1 MKRSMR
7 RKDKRK
13 LIRIIVSAATLAA
26 VALIKRFSLL
36 PSLVTIGEFDL
47 QTLILYLI
55 PYAVI
60 GYDILW
66 RALRNI
72 VNGQVFDENFLMSIA
87 TAGAFVTGEYAEAV
101 FVMLFYQVGEL
112 FQSIAVGK
120 SRSSIKSLLSI
131 RADTAFVEGGD
142 GELYEVD
149 CEKVGVGDIV
159 CVKAGGKIPLDG
171 EIIEGSTTLNT
182 VALTGESFPRDAEVG
197 DLVLSGCIN
206 ESGFI
211 KIKVTK
217 KFEES
222 TVSRILRLVESSTEN
237 KAKSEDLIT
246 KFARVYTPAVVLAA
260 AVLAIIPPIFIGI
273 GDLAVWKEWIYRAM
287 TFLVISC
294 PCALVISVP
303 LSYFGG
309 IGSASSRGIL
319 IKGSNYLDALSRCDT
334 VVFDKTGTLTEGV
347 FEVAQVVCAEGVDR
361 SELLSLAAAA
371 EKYST
376 HPIALSIRRAYEAE
390 NCGVM
395 PEVGDLKELSGRG
408 VLAVT
413 DEKTLIVGNAR
424 LMEENGIDI
433 LRSPDDATAVYV
445 ALNAEYLGK
454 IIISDKQK
462 DGAKEAILSLRAAGV
477 KRTVMLTGDRES
489 EAERI
494 SNSLGIDEYR
504 AELLPQDKVGAIEEL
519 LNSTDDGT
527 SNDEQNTNDEGSSAN
542 AKKSN
547 LGRVV
552 FVGDGINDA
561 PVLARADIGI
571 AMGALGSDAAIE
583 AADVVLMDD
592 KLEKI
597 SDAILLSRR
606 TRRIVVQNII
616 FALGVK
622 AAVLILGAL
631 GLVGLNAAVFADV
644 GVAVIAILNS
654 MRNLKK

>member
-1 MKRSMR
+1 MR

-13 LIRIIVSAATLAA
+13 LIRIIVSAILLAA
-26 VALIKRFSLL
+26 VKLTEHFSLI
-36 PSLVTIGEFDL
+36 PCFITVGGFDL
-47 QTLILYLI
+47 QTLLLYLI

-72 VNGQVFDENFLMSIA
+72 ANGQVFDENFLMSIA
-87 TAGAFVTGEYAEAV
+87 TVGAFVTGEYAEAV

-120 SRSSIKSLLSI
+120 SRRSIKSLLSI
-131 RADTAFVEGGD
+131 RADTAFVEGED
-142 GELYEVD
+142 GELCEID
-149 CEKVGVGDIV
+149 CEEVKVGDTV

-182 VALTGESFPRDAEVG
+182 VALTGESLPRDAGVG

-211 KIKVTK
+211 KIRVTK
-217 KFEES
+217 ELEES
-222 TVSRILRLVESSTEN
+222 TVSKILKLVESSTEN
-237 KAKSEDLIT
+237 KSKSEDFIT
-246 KFARVYTPAVVLAA
+246 KFARVYTPFVVIAA
-260 AVLAIIPPIFIGI
+260 ALLAIIPPLFLGI
-273 GDLAVWKEWIYRAM
+273 GDFAVWKEWIYRAM

-309 IGSASSRGIL
+309 IGSASTRGIL
-319 IKGSNYLDALSRCDT
+319 IKGSNYLDALSKCDT

-347 FEVAQVVCAEGVDR
+347 FEVTETDCAEEVDR
-361 SELLSLAAAA
+361 AELLSLAAAA

-376 HPIALSIRRAYEAE
+376 HPIALSVRRACEAE
-390 NCGVM
+390 KRPTEPSVEDIKEISGCGV
-395 PEVGDLKELSGRG
+395 S
-408 VLAVT
+408 AVF
-413 DEKTLIVGNAR
+413 EGKSLLVGNAR
-424 LMEENGIDI
+424 LMEENQIELLHKTEGFG
-433 LRSPDDATAVYV
+433 TAVYI
-445 ALNAEYLGK
+445 ALDGRYLGRITIADRQK
-454 IIISDKQK
+454 TGAEDAIS
-462 DGAKEAILSLRAAGV
+462 ALRAAGI

-489 EAERI
+489 EAMRI
-494 SNSLGIDEYR
+494 SSAIGIDEYR
-504 AELLPQDKVGAIEEL
+504 AELLPQDKVSVIEEL
-519 LNSTDDGT
+519 LNSEEDKTA
-527 SNDEQNTNDEGSSAN
+527 QNG
-542 AKKSN
+542 K
-547 LGRVV
+547 VV

-583 AADVVLMDD
+583 AADVVLMNDD
-592 KLEKI
+592 LQKI

-606 TRRIVVQNII
+606 TRRIVIQNII

-622 AAVLILGAL
+622 AAVLILGAC
-631 GLVGLNAAVFADV
+631 GIVGLNAAVFADV

-654 MRNLKK
+654 MRNLRK